1 MTWVLSRQVPTQVST
16 QVGDLTTTCSGHWAT
31 LEAASDQ
38 FSQVILREPAAIKKL
53 IAIQLVCKKSHVALS
68 GHGEKPKHKPP
79 LRASLLFIA
88 GTSWSSLMEYQMLFL
103 EHDN

>member
-16 QVGDLTTTCSGHWAT
+16 QVGGLTTTCSGHWAT

-38 FSQVILREPAAIKKL
+38 FSQVILRERAAIKKL

-68 GHGEKPKHKPP
+68 GHGEEPKHKSP

-88 GTSWSSLMEYQMLFL
+88 GTSWSSLMEYQMFFL
-103 EHDN
+103 EQDN